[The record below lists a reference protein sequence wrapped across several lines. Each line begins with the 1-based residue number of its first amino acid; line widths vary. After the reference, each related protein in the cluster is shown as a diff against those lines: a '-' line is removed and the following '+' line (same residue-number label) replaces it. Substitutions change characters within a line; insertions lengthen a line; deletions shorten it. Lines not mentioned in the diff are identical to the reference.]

1 MINKILDQIFTALS
15 YLHSMNI
22 VHQDFNMHNIIIN
35 PSSLEIKIVDF
46 GLAKT
51 EKFESQIFSP
61 QGNLKYRPPFFF
73 FSEAF
78 QNRFCIDVWGFCLV
92 VLSVIM
98 RKKITT
104 KKALK
109 IFEKEKLKK
118 SNSESALEMN
128 KINVTWLFLET
139 EMLSEKEEGN
149 RRSEESPI
157 KYFPCMWFQA

>member
-1 MINKILDQIFTALS
+1 MDQIFTALS
-15 YLHSMNI
+15 YLHSINV
-22 VHQDFNMHNIIIN
+22 VHQDFNMHNILID

-61 QGNLKYRPPFFF
+61 QGNFKYRPPFF
-73 FSEAF
+73 SEGF

-92 VLSVIM
+92 VLSVMM

-104 KKALK
+104 KKALNL
-109 IFEKEKLKK
+109 FEKEKQKK
-118 SNSESALEMN
+118 LSSETSLEMN
-128 KINVTWLFLET
+128 KIYLTWSFLET
-139 EMLSEKEEGN
+139 EMLSEKKEGN
-149 RRSEESPI
+149 RRNEESPI